1 MTPAKTKRIEAIRA
15 SIAAWE
21 KKRDESDPR
30 EIHIGVNDCPLC
42 VAYRK
47 FKKKYD
53 GETCGVCPVK
63 KHTGMPFCD
72 DTPFEGAWHALSNWR
87 LYPRDPR
94 AKPRWITAAQA
105 EIDFLKMLE
114 AKELAK

>member
-21 KKRDESDPR
+21 EKRDESSPHK
-30 EIHIGVNDCPLC
+30 IHLGGSGCPLC
-42 VAYRK
+42 VEFRRTN
-47 FKKKYD
+47 D
-53 GETCGVCPVK
+53 DEEGCGDCPVR
-63 KHTGMPFCD
+63 KHTGMSYCI
-72 DTPFEGAWHALSNWR
+72 DTPYSRASHALAYWERCYSGST
-87 LYPRDPR
+87 
-94 AKPRWITAAQA
+94 AQTRWITAAQA